1 MQSREERIRA
11 KAHELW
17 EAEGR
22 PGDRAENHWAEAERL
37 IDAEDSRR
45 GAPGVGPSLD
55 EFDHEAVI
63 VLAGPMPSQARA

>member
-1 MQSREERIRA
+1 MQSREDRIRA

-22 PGDRAENHWAEAERL
+22 PGDRAENHWTEAERL

-45 GAPGVGPSLD
+45 AIDIAPSPEGDIHPTGGTG
-55 EFDHEAVI
+55 F
-63 VLAGPMPSQARA
+63 GGRR